1 VPQGTA
7 FTVSQARLLKRFVD
21 EVVLCFDADE
31 AVNKAAVRSLDAL
44 LQNDLIIR
52 VAEMPAGEDPDS
64 IVRREGKEEF
74 RKRIAAARDF
84 FDYWIERETAAA
96 DLNSLGEKMQVA
108 RRMAEIVSRVH
119 DSFMRGEVLSRVS
132 SRLGV
137 PASDLETLLSK
148 QPRDRSPGTKR
159 KESEPV
165 VVPSHD
171 IAILCLLALR
181 DEAARNFLLEQNWR
195 EVLAQTPGAEFLAR
209 ILEADLRVEDVASLN
224 AFMATFSPQEE
235 GLVSAWLMQKMP
247 PNANAVVEDLWKGLR
262 QAALRRQLE
271 VAENRMKL
279 SELSTGDVVNLQ
291 KQILDLR
298 QQLHDLSQF
307 SSAHTG
313 DT

>member
-1 VPQGTA
+1 
-7 FTVSQARLLKRFVD
+7 
-21 EVVLCFDADE
+21 
-31 AVNKAAVRSLDAL
+31 
-44 LQNDLIIR
+44 
-52 VAEMPAGEDPDS
+52 
-64 IVRREGKEEF
+64 
-74 RKRIAAARDF
+74 
-84 FDYWIERETAAA
+84 
-96 DLNSLGEKMQVA
+96 LGAKMQLA
-108 RRMAEIVSRVH
+108 RRMAETVSRVH

-148 QPRDRSPGTKR
+148 EPRDRSPGTKR

-171 IAILCLLALR
+171 ITILCLLALR

-209 ILEADLRVEDVASLN
+209 ILEADLRVEAASLN
-224 AFMATFSPQEE
+224 AFMATLSPQEE

-247 PNANAVVEDLWKGLR
+247 PNASAVVEDWWKGLR

-279 SELSTGDVVNLQ
+279 SELSIGDVVNLQ

-298 QQLHDLSQF
+298 QQLHELSQF
-307 SSAHTG
+307 SSAHMG

>member
-1 VPQGTA
+1 LN
-7 FTVSQARLLKRFVD
+7 LLG
-21 EVVLCFDADE
+21 A
-31 AVNKAAVRSLDAL
+31 
-44 LQNDLIIR
+44 
-52 VAEMPAGEDPDS
+52 
-64 IVRREGKEEF
+64 
-74 RKRIAAARDF
+74 
-84 FDYWIERETAAA
+84 
-96 DLNSLGEKMQVA
+96 KMQLA
-108 RRMAEIVSRVH
+108 RRMAETVSRVH

-148 QPRDRSPGTKR
+148 QPRDRSPGTQR
-159 KESEPV
+159 KESEAV

-171 IAILCLLALR
+171 ITILCLLALR

-209 ILEADLRVEDVASLN
+209 ILEADLRVEDAASLN
-224 AFMATFSPQEE
+224 AFMATLSPQEE
-235 GLVSAWLMQKMP
+235 GLVSAWLMQKTP
-247 PNANAVVEDLWKGLR
+247 PNASAVVEDWWKGLR

-279 SELSTGDVVNLQ
+279 SELSIGDVVNLQ

-298 QQLHDLSQF
+298 QQLHELSQF
-307 SSAHTG
+307 SSAHMG